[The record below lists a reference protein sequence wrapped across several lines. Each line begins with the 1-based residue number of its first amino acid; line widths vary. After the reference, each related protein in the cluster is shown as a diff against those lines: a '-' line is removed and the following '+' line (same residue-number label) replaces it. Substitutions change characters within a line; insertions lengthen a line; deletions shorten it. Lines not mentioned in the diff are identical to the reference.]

1 MEVERVDNGVMMV
14 WHGVHCGWGQA
25 YFADED
31 VYATSLEGS
40 MKAGRELDALIAEK
54 VMGWKPRQ
62 SKHGYWNLDGPNG
75 EHFTDIDRRDYTAQY
90 DKETGQ
96 KVQQAPWWEYFW
108 DEIPFYSTDIAAA
121 WEVVEK
127 ADLWSLYGSIGDG
140 PYRACIQFED
150 REGLM
155 TADTA
160 PLAICL
166 AALKAKGVTGEQ
178 HG

>member
-1 MEVERVDNGVMMV
+1 
-14 WHGVHCGWGQA
+14 
-25 YFADED
+25 
-31 VYATSLEGS
+31 

-54 VMGWKPRQ
+54 VMGLTRHDESYVAEGVGKVLRFVWR
-62 SKHGYWNLDGPNG
+62 DGCGGCVYSGDMFLP
-75 EHFTDIDRRDYTAQY
+75 H
-90 DKETGQ
+90 
-96 KVQQAPWWEYFW
+96 
-108 DEIPFYSTDIAAA
+108 YSTNIADA

-166 AALKAKGVTGEQ
+166 AALKAVSQEGQG
-178 HG
+178 

>member
-1 MEVERVDNGVMMV
+1 
-14 WHGVHCGWGQA
+14 
-25 YFADED
+25 
-31 VYATSLEGS
+31 

-108 DEIPFYSTDIAAA
+108 DEIPFYSTNIADA

-127 ADLWSLYGSIGDG
+127 LGRWRGFDFMLVMPNPEQTFHLHTYEAGWYEATNDG
-140 PYRACIQFED
+140 PERRVVSD
-150 REGLM
+150 
-155 TADTA
+155 ADTA
-160 PLAICL
+160 PLAICI
-166 AALKAKGVTGEQ
+166 AALKAVSQEGQG
-178 HG
+178 

>member
-1 MEVERVDNGVMMV
+1 
-14 WHGVHCGWGQA
+14 
-25 YFADED
+25 
-31 VYATSLEGS
+31 

-54 VMGWKPRQ
+54 VMGLTRHDESYVAEGVGKVLRFVWR
-62 SKHGYWNLDGPNG
+62 DGCGTCVYSGDMFLP
-75 EHFTDIDRRDYTAQY
+75 H
-90 DKETGQ
+90 
-96 KVQQAPWWEYFW
+96 
-108 DEIPFYSTDIAAA
+108 YSTDIAAA

-140 PYRACIQFED
+140 PYRACIQFGD